1 MKHKSILQIK
11 NLEYEVDNQ
20 KIIKGNTFNINH
32 KEHQLILGDS
42 GSGKTTLLN
51 LMSGL
56 LKPSKGEILFEGL
69 KYSTLSEKDLDS
81 LRAENFGFIFQKLN
95 LIEYLSI
102 KQNLALVKD
111 KLNSYDVDKMISELG
126 LSGKNNQ
133 EVKNL
138 SFGEA
143 QRLAI
148 ARAVINNPK
157 VIFADEPTSALDD
170 TNTKIVM
177 KIIFDYADKND
188 STLVVCTHDD
198 RVKSFFSNPMV
209 IE

>member
-1 MKHKSILQIK
+1 MGHKSILQIK
-11 NLEYEVDNQ
+11 SLEYEVNSQ
-20 KIIKGNTFNINH
+20 KIFKGNSFNINQ

-56 LKPSKGEILFEGL
+56 LKPSSGEILFEGV
-69 KYSTLSEKDLDS
+69 KYSTLNEKDLDS

-95 LIEYLSI
+95 LIDYLSI

-126 LSGKNNQ
+126 LSGKSNQ

-143 QRLAI
+143 QRVAI

-170 TNTKIVM
+170 SNTEIVM
-177 KIIFDYADKND
+177 KLIFEYINKNN

-198 RVKSFFSNPMV
+198 RVKKFFSNAMV
-209 IE
+209 IK

>member
-11 NLEYEVDNQ
+11 SLEYEVDNQ
-20 KIIKGNTFNINH
+20 KIIKGNSFNINH
-32 KEHQLILGDS
+32 KEHQLILGNS

-56 LKPSKGEILFEGL
+56 LKPSSGEILFEGV
-69 KYSTLSEKDLDS
+69 KYSSLNEKDLDS

-111 KLNSYDVDKMISELG
+111 KFNFYDVDKIISELG
-126 LSGKNNQ
+126 LSGKSNQ

-143 QRLAI
+143 QRVAI
-148 ARAVINNPK
+148 ARGVINNPK

-170 TNTKIVM
+170 SNTEIVM
-177 KIIFDYADKND
+177 KMIFDYVNKNN

-198 RVKSFFSNPMV
+198 RVKKFFSNAMV
-209 IE
+209 IK

>member
-111 KLNSYDVDKMISELG
+111 KFNFYDVDKIISELG
-126 LSGKNNQ
+126 LSGKSNQ

-143 QRLAI
+143 QRVAI
-148 ARAVINNPK
+148 ARGVINNPK

-170 TNTKIVM
+170 SNTEIVM
-177 KIIFDYADKND
+177 KMIFEHVNKNN

-198 RVKSFFSNPMV
+198 RVKKFFSNAMV
-209 IE
+209 IK

>member
-1 MKHKSILQIK
+1 MGHKSILQIK
-11 NLEYEVDNQ
+11 SLEYEVNSQ
-20 KIIKGNTFNINH
+20 KIIKGNSFNINH

-69 KYSTLSEKDLDS
+69 KYSTLNEKDLDS
-81 LRAENFGFIFQKLN
+81 LRAENFSFIFQKLN

-126 LSGKNNQ
+126 LSGKSNQ

-143 QRLAI
+143 QRVAI

-170 TNTKIVM
+170 SNTEIVM
-177 KIIFDYADKND
+177 KMIFEHVNKNN

-198 RVKSFFSNPMV
+198 RVKKFFSNSMV
-209 IE
+209 IK

>member
-11 NLEYEVDNQ
+11 SLEYEVDNQ
-20 KIIKGNTFNINH
+20 KIIKGNSFNINH
-32 KEHQLILGDS
+32 KEHQLILGNS

-56 LKPSKGEILFEGL
+56 LKPSKGEILFEGV
-69 KYSTLSEKDLDS
+69 KYSNLNEKDLDS

-143 QRLAI
+143 QRVAI

-170 TNTKIVM
+170 TNTEIVM
-177 KIIFDYADKND
+177 KMIFDYADKND

-209 IE
+209 IK

>member
-1 MKHKSILQIK
+1 MKQKSILQI
-11 NLEYEVDNQ
+11 NSLEYEVDNQ
-20 KIIKGNTFNINH
+20 KIIKGSSFNINH
-32 KEHQLILGDS
+32 KEHQLILGNS

-56 LKPSKGEILFEGL
+56 LKPSSGEILFEGV
-69 KYSTLSEKDLDS
+69 KYSSLNEKDLDS

-111 KLNSYDVDKMISELG
+111 KFNFYAVDKIISELG
-126 LSGKNNQ
+126 LSGKSNQ

-143 QRLAI
+143 QRVAI
-148 ARAVINNPK
+148 ARGVINNPK

-170 TNTKIVM
+170 SNTEIVM
-177 KIIFDYADKND
+177 KMIFDYVKKNN

-198 RVKSFFSNPMV
+198 RVKKFFSKAMV
-209 IE
+209 IK

>member
-11 NLEYEVDNQ
+11 SLEYEVDNQ
-20 KIIKGNTFNINH
+20 KIIKGNSFNINH
-32 KEHQLILGDS
+32 KEHQLILGNS

-56 LKPSKGEILFEGL
+56 LKPSKGEILFEGV
-69 KYSTLSEKDLDS
+69 KYSNLNEKDLDS

-148 ARAVINNPK
+148 ARAIINNPK

-170 TNTKIVM
+170 SNTEIVM
-177 KIIFDYADKND
+177 KMIFEHVNKNN

-198 RVKSFFSNPMV
+198 RVKKFFSNEMV
-209 IE
+209 IK

>member
-11 NLEYEVDNQ
+11 SLEYEVDKQ
-20 KIIKGNTFNINH
+20 KIIKGNSFNINH
-32 KEHQLILGDS
+32 KEHQLILGNS

-56 LKPSKGEILFEGL
+56 LKPSSGEILFEGV
-69 KYSTLSEKDLDS
+69 KYSNLNEKDLDS

-111 KLNSYDVDKMISELG
+111 KFNSYDVDKIISELG
-126 LSGKNNQ
+126 LSGKSNQ

-143 QRLAI
+143 QRVAI
-148 ARAVINNPK
+148 ARGVINNPK

-170 TNTKIVM
+170 SNTEIVM
-177 KIIFDYADKND
+177 KMIFEHVNKNN

-198 RVKSFFSNPMV
+198 RVKKFFSNAMV
-209 IE
+209 IK

>member
-11 NLEYEVDNQ
+11 SLEYEVDNQ
-20 KIIKGNTFNINH
+20 KIIKGNSFNINH
-32 KEHQLILGDS
+32 KEHQLILGNS

-56 LKPSKGEILFEGL
+56 LKPSKGEILFEGV
-69 KYSTLSEKDLDS
+69 KYSNLNEKDLDS

-143 QRLAI
+143 QRVAI

-170 TNTKIVM
+170 SNTEIVM
-177 KIIFDYADKND
+177 KMIFEHVNKNN

-198 RVKSFFSNPMV
+198 RVKKFFSNAMV
-209 IE
+209 IK

>member
-1 MKHKSILQIK
+1 MKLKYILQIK
-11 NLEYEVDNQ
+11 SLEYEVDNQ
-20 KIIKGNTFNINH
+20 KIIKGNSFNINY
-32 KEHQLILGDS
+32 KEHQLILGNS

-56 LKPSKGEILFEGL
+56 LKPSGGEILFEGV
-69 KYSTLSEKDLDS
+69 KYSTLNEKDLDS

-95 LIEYLSI
+95 LIEYLSV
-102 KQNLALVKD
+102 KQNIALVND
-111 KLNSYDVDKMISELG
+111 NLNSFNIDKIIAELG
-126 LSGKNNQ
+126 LAEKGNQ
-133 EVKNL
+133 RVKNL

-143 QRLAI
+143 QRVAI
-148 ARAVINNPK
+148 ARGVINNPK

-170 TNTKIVM
+170 TNTEIVM
-177 KIIFDYADKND
+177 KMIFDYADKND

-209 IE
+209 IK

>member
-11 NLEYEVDNQ
+11 SLEYEVDKQ
-20 KIIKGNTFNINH
+20 KIIKGNSFDINH
-32 KEHQLILGDS
+32 KEHQLILGNS

-56 LKPSKGEILFEGL
+56 LKPSSGEILFEGV
-69 KYSTLSEKDLDS
+69 KYSTLNENNLDS

-102 KQNLALVKD
+102 KENLALVKD
-111 KLNSYDVDKMISELG
+111 KLNSCDVEKMIGELG
-126 LSGKNNQ
+126 LSEKINQ

-143 QRLAI
+143 QRVAI
-148 ARAVINNPK
+148 ARGVINNPK

-170 TNTKIVM
+170 SNTEIVM
-177 KIIFDYADKND
+177 KMIFDYVNKNN

-198 RVKSFFSNPMV
+198 RVKKFFSNAMV
-209 IE
+209 IK

>member
-170 TNTKIVM
+170 SNTEIVM
-177 KIIFDYADKND
+177 KMIFEHVNKNN

-198 RVKSFFSNPMV
+198 RVKKFFSNAMV
-209 IE
+209 IK

>member
-11 NLEYEVDNQ
+11 SLEYEVDNQ
-20 KIIKGNTFNINH
+20 KIIKGNSFNINH
-32 KEHQLILGDS
+32 KEHQLILGNS

-56 LKPSKGEILFEGL
+56 LKPSKGEILFEGV
-69 KYSTLSEKDLDS
+69 KYSNLNEKDLDS

-143 QRLAI
+143 QRVAI
-148 ARAVINNPK
+148 ARAIINNPK

-170 TNTKIVM
+170 SNTEIVM
-177 KIIFDYADKND
+177 KMIFEHVNKNN

-198 RVKSFFSNPMV
+198 RVKKFFSNEMV
-209 IE
+209 IK

>member
-11 NLEYEVDNQ
+11 SLEYEVDNQ
-20 KIIKGNTFNINH
+20 KIIKGNSFNINH
-32 KEHQLILGDS
+32 KEHQLILGNS

-56 LKPSKGEILFEGL
+56 LKPSSGEILFEGV
-69 KYSTLSEKDLDS
+69 KYSNLNEKDLDS

-102 KQNLALVKD
+102 KENLALVKD
-111 KLNSYDVDKMISELG
+111 KFNSYDVDKIISELG
-126 LSGKNNQ
+126 LSGKSNQ

-143 QRLAI
+143 QRVAV
-148 ARAVINNPK
+148 ARGVINNPK

-170 TNTKIVM
+170 SNTEIVM
-177 KIIFDYADKND
+177 KMIFDYVNKNN

-198 RVKSFFSNPMV
+198 RVKNFFSNAMV
-209 IE
+209 IK

>member
-143 QRLAI
+143 QRVAI

-170 TNTKIVM
+170 SNTEIVM
-177 KIIFDYADKND
+177 KMIFEHVNKNN

-198 RVKSFFSNPMV
+198 RVKKFFSNAIV
-209 IE
+209 IK

>member
-1 MKHKSILQIK
+1 MEHKSILQIK
-11 NLEYEVDNQ
+11 SLEYEVNNQ
-20 KIIKGNTFNINH
+20 KIIKGNSFNINH
-32 KEHQLILGDS
+32 KDHQLILGDS

-56 LKPSKGEILFEGL
+56 LKPSKGEILFEGV
-69 KYSTLSEKDLDS
+69 KYSTLNEKDLDS

-95 LIEYLSI
+95 LIDYLSI

-126 LSGKNNQ
+126 LSGKSNQ

-143 QRLAI
+143 QRVAI

-170 TNTKIVM
+170 SNTEIVM
-177 KIIFDYADKND
+177 KMIFEYVNKNN

-198 RVKSFFSNPMV
+198 RVKKFFSNAMV
-209 IE
+209 IK

>member
-1 MKHKSILQIK
+1 MEHKSILQVK
-11 NLEYEVDNQ
+11 SLGYEVDNQ
-20 KIIKGNTFNINH
+20 KIIKGNSFNINH
-32 KEHQLILGDS
+32 KDHQLILGDS

-56 LKPSKGEILFEGL
+56 LKPSKGEILFEGV
-69 KYSTLSEKDLDS
+69 KYSTLNEKDLDS

-126 LSGKNNQ
+126 LSEKSNQ
-133 EVKNL
+133 EVKDL

-143 QRLAI
+143 QRVAI

-170 TNTKIVM
+170 SNTEIVM
-177 KIIFDYADKND
+177 KMIFEHVNKNN

-198 RVKSFFSNPMV
+198 RVKKFFSNAMV
-209 IE
+209 IK

>member
-1 MKHKSILQIK
+1 MEYKSILQIK
-11 NLEYEVDNQ
+11 SLEYEVNNQ
-20 KIIKGNTFNINH
+20 KIIKGNSFNINH
-32 KEHQLILGDS
+32 KDHQLILGDS

-56 LKPSKGEILFEGL
+56 LKPSKGEILFEGV
-69 KYSTLSEKDLDS
+69 KYSTLNEKDLDS

-95 LIEYLSI
+95 LIDYLSI

-111 KLNSYDVDKMISELG
+111 KLNSYDIDKIISELC
-126 LSGKNNQ
+126 LSGKSNQ

-143 QRLAI
+143 QRVAI

-170 TNTKIVM
+170 SNTEIVM
-177 KIIFDYADKND
+177 KLIFECVNKNN

-198 RVKSFFSNPMV
+198 RVKKFFSNAMV
-209 IE
+209 IK

>member
-1 MKHKSILQIK
+1 
-11 NLEYEVDNQ
+11 
-20 KIIKGNTFNINH
+20 
-32 KEHQLILGDS
+32 
-42 GSGKTTLLN
+42 
-51 LMSGL
+51 MSGL

-143 QRLAI
+143 QRVAI

-170 TNTKIVM
+170 SNTEIVM
-177 KIIFDYADKND
+177 KMIFDYVKKNN

-198 RVKSFFSNPMV
+198 RVKKFFSKAMV
-209 IE
+209 IK

>member
-102 KQNLALVKD
+102 KQNLALVKN

-143 QRLAI
+143 QRVAI

-170 TNTKIVM
+170 SNTEIVM
-177 KIIFDYADKND
+177 KMIFEHVNKNN

-198 RVKSFFSNPMV
+198 RVKKFFSNAMV
-209 IE
+209 IK

>member
-32 KEHQLILGDS
+32 KEHQLILGNS

-56 LKPSKGEILFEGL
+56 LKPSSGEILFEGV
-69 KYSTLSEKDLDS
+69 KYSSLNEKDLDS

-143 QRLAI
+143 QRVAI

-170 TNTKIVM
+170 SNTEIVM
-177 KIIFDYADKND
+177 KMIFEHVNKNN

-198 RVKSFFSNPMV
+198 RVKKFFSNAMV
-209 IE
+209 IK

>member
-143 QRLAI
+143 QRVAI

-170 TNTKIVM
+170 SNTEIVM
-177 KIIFDYADKND
+177 KMIFDYVNKNN

-198 RVKSFFSNPMV
+198 RVKKFFSNAMV
-209 IE
+209 IK

>member
-1 MKHKSILQIK
+1 MKLKNILQIK
-11 NLEYEVDNQ
+11 SLEYEVDNQ
-20 KIIKGNTFNINH
+20 KIIKGNSFNINY
-32 KEHQLILGDS
+32 KEHQLILGNS

-56 LKPSKGEILFEGL
+56 LKPSGGEILFEGV
-69 KYSTLSEKDLDS
+69 KYSTLNEKDLDS

-95 LIEYLSI
+95 LIDYLSV
-102 KQNLALVKD
+102 KQNIALVND
-111 KLNSYDVDKMISELG
+111 NLNSFNIDKIIAELG
-126 LSGKNNQ
+126 LAEKGNQ
-133 EVKNL
+133 RVKNL

-143 QRLAI
+143 QRVAI
-148 ARAVINNPK
+148 ARGVINNPK

-170 TNTKIVM
+170 TNTEIVM
-177 KIIFDYADKND
+177 KMIFEYADKND

-209 IE
+209 IK

>member
-102 KQNLALVKD
+102 KQNLALVKY

-143 QRLAI
+143 QRVAI

-170 TNTKIVM
+170 SNTEIVM
-177 KIIFDYADKND
+177 KMIFEHVNKNN

-198 RVKSFFSNPMV
+198 RVKKFFSNAMV
-209 IE
+209 IK

>member
-11 NLEYEVDNQ
+11 SLEYEVDNQ
-20 KIIKGNTFNINH
+20 KIIKGNSFNINH
-32 KEHQLILGDS
+32 KEHQLILGNS

-56 LKPSKGEILFEGL
+56 LKPSSGEILFEGV
-69 KYSTLSEKDLDS
+69 KYSNLNEKDLDS

-111 KLNSYDVDKMISELG
+111 KFNSYDVDKIISELG
-126 LSGKNNQ
+126 LSGKSNQ

-143 QRLAI
+143 QRVAI
-148 ARAVINNPK
+148 ARGVINNPK

-170 TNTKIVM
+170 TNTEIVM
-177 KIIFDYADKND
+177 KMIFDYVNKNN

-198 RVKSFFSNPMV
+198 RVKKFFSNAMV
-209 IE
+209 IK

>member
-11 NLEYEVDNQ
+11 SLEYEVDNQ
-20 KIIKGNTFNINH
+20 KIIKGNSFNINH
-32 KEHQLILGDS
+32 KEHQLILGNS

-56 LKPSKGEILFEGL
+56 LKPSKGEILFEGV
-69 KYSTLSEKDLDS
+69 KYSNLNEKDLDS

-143 QRLAI
+143 QRVAI
-148 ARAVINNPK
+148 ARAIINNPK

-170 TNTKIVM
+170 SNTEIVM
-177 KIIFDYADKND
+177 KMIFKYVNKNN

-198 RVKSFFSNPMV
+198 RVKKFFSNEMV
-209 IE
+209 IK

>member
-11 NLEYEVDNQ
+11 SLEYEVDNQ
-20 KIIKGNTFNINH
+20 KIIKGNSFNINH
-32 KEHQLILGDS
+32 KEHQLILGNS

-56 LKPSKGEILFEGL
+56 LKPSSGEILFEGV
-69 KYSTLSEKDLDS
+69 KYSNLNEKDLDS

-111 KLNSYDVDKMISELG
+111 KFNSDDVDKIISELG
-126 LSGKNNQ
+126 LSGKSNQ

-143 QRLAI
+143 QRVAV
-148 ARAVINNPK
+148 ARGVINNPK

-170 TNTKIVM
+170 SNTEIVM
-177 KIIFDYADKND
+177 KMIFDYVNKNN

-198 RVKSFFSNPMV
+198 RVKNFFSNAMV
-209 IE
+209 IK

>member
-1 MKHKSILQIK
+1 MGHKSILQIK
-11 NLEYEVDNQ
+11 SLEYEINGQ
-20 KIIKGNTFNINH
+20 KIIKGNSFNINH

-69 KYSTLSEKDLDS
+69 KYSTLNEKDLDI

-95 LIEYLSI
+95 LIDYLSI

-126 LSGKNNQ
+126 LSGKSNQ

-143 QRLAI
+143 QRVAI

-170 TNTKIVM
+170 SNTEIVM
-177 KIIFDYADKND
+177 KMIFEHVNKNN

-198 RVKSFFSNPMV
+198 RVKKFFSNAMV
-209 IE
+209 IK

>member
-11 NLEYEVDNQ
+11 SLEYEVDNQ
-20 KIIKGNTFNINH
+20 KIIKGNSFNINH
-32 KEHQLILGDS
+32 KEHQLILGNS

-56 LKPSKGEILFEGL
+56 LKPSSGEILFEGV
-69 KYSTLSEKDLDS
+69 KYSNLNEKDLDS

-111 KLNSYDVDKMISELG
+111 KFNSYDVDKIISELG
-126 LSGKNNQ
+126 LSGKSNQ

-143 QRLAI
+143 QRVAI
-148 ARAVINNPK
+148 ARGVINNPK

-170 TNTKIVM
+170 SNTEIVM
-177 KIIFDYADKND
+177 KIIFDYVNKNN

-198 RVKSFFSNPMV
+198 RVKKFFSNAMV
-209 IE
+209 IK

>member
-1 MKHKSILQIK
+1 MKYKGILQVK
-11 NLEYEVDNQ
+11 GLEYEVDNQ
-20 KIIKGNTFNINH
+20 KIIKGLSFNINH
-32 KEHQLILGDS
+32 KEHKLILGNS

-56 LKPSKGEILFEGL
+56 LKPSSGEILFEGF
-69 KYSTLSEKDLDS
+69 KYSTLNENDLDS
-81 LRAENFGFIFQKLN
+81 LRAESFGFIFQKLN
-95 LIEYLSI
+95 LIEYLSV
-102 KQNLALVKD
+102 KQNIALVND
-111 KLNSYDVDKMISELG
+111 NLNSFNIDKIISELG
-126 LSGKNNQ
+126 LTEKSNQ
-133 EVKNL
+133 RVKNL

-143 QRLAI
+143 QRVAI
-148 ARAVINNPK
+148 ARGVVNNPK